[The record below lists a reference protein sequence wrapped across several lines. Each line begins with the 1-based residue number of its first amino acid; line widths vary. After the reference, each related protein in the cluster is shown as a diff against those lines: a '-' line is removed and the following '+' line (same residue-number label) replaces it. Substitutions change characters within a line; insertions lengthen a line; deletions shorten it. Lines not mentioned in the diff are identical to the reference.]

1 MGVLRTC
8 WDAHHRW
15 PTPAARGILRSGTKD
30 SRHSVRI
37 PCYPESSGQGPSN
50 ARISR
55 LEGHVGRRGTP
66 APFRAGPHDARI
78 PLQGTQPFV
87 AIGPFRRVL
96 DGDVIERFATGAAV
110 EQGARYVH
118 HLR

>member
-1 MGVLRTC
+1 VLRTW
-8 WDAHHRW
+8 WDAHHRG
-15 PTPAARGILRSGTKD
+15 PAPAARGILRSGTKD
-30 SRHSVRI
+30 NRHIVRVL
-37 PCYPESSGQGPSN
+37 CYPGSSGQGPSN

-55 LEGHVGRRGTP
+55 LEGNVGRRGTF
-66 APFRAGPHDARI
+66 ATFRASPHDARI

-110 EQGARYVH
+110 EQDARYVH
-118 HLR
+118 HFR